1 MKRFGALLAFLVI
14 GLTTTTASAIDLR
27 NEDSRGYT
35 VQVTSTAM
43 TKDVELNSMSMSIV
57 VCVGQCS
64 FYVPGVGKVNAEG
77 SDVVRI
83 KNGRLIR
90 VPVPQV
96 ALP

>member
-1 MKRFGALLAFLVI
+1 MLTVLVL

-27 NEDSRGYT
+27 NEDSRDYT
-35 VQVTSTAM
+35 VRVTSSAM
-43 TKDVELNSMSMSIV
+43 TKNLELNSMSMSII

-64 FYVPGVGKVNAEG
+64 FYVPGVGKVKATG
-77 SDVVRI
+77 ADVVRI
-83 KNGRLIR
+83 KNGRMTR